1 MKLVESLTAK
11 ETLKIISKQWA
22 SVNDIKQLAS
32 VGNGKALNIK
42 KDIQQSLSDDGFTL
56 TTKIPMDR
64 LVEYL
69 GINVEYLK
77 KISK

>member
-11 ETLKIISKQWA
+11 EALDIVSKQWA
-22 SVNDIKQLAS
+22 SVNDIKRLAS
-32 VGNGKALNIK
+32 VGNSKALEIK
-42 KDIQQSLSDDGFTL
+42 KDIQQGLSKSGFTL

-69 GINVEYLK
+69 GINVEYLR